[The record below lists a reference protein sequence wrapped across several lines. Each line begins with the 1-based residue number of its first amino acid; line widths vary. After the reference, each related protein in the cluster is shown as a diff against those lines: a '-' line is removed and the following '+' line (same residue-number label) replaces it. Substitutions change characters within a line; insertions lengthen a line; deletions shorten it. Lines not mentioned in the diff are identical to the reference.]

1 MVISTALTAFL
12 IALSCNLDNVGVGIS
27 YGTRRIRLP
36 LATNLYIAFLTA
48 AGTYL
53 AMVLGQQVFRFFS
66 PASGALLG
74 GGILVAMGV
83 WVMAQEMGRRRQPV
97 KTQEKENEPG
107 SGTTPRSGWRHLLEI
122 LEEPLRVD
130 YDKSGHIDLKEGTIL
145 GLALLLN
152 NLPNGV
158 AAAMI
163 KLPALL
169 TTLTVGILSL
179 LTFWLG
185 ISIGRYVGDR
195 SAGNTWAWVASGTIL
210 IGIGVVEIV
219 LALPWRI

>member
-1 MVISTALTAFL
+1 MVIGTSLTAFF

-27 YGTRRIRLP
+27 YGTRGIRLP
-36 LATNLYIAFLTA
+36 LATNLFIALLTA

-53 AMVLGQQVFRFFS
+53 AMVLGQQVFTFFAPS
-66 PASGALLG
+66 TGAILG
-74 GGILVAMGV
+74 GGILVFMGA
-83 WVMAQEMGRRRQPV
+83 WVMVQEILRRRQPPAGEESGAGP
-97 KTQEKENEPG
+97 KTAPESWWQ
-107 SGTTPRSGWRHLLEI
+107 HLLDI

-130 YDKSGHIDLKEGTIL
+130 YDKSGHIDLREGTIL
-145 GLALLLN
+145 GLALMLN

-169 TTLTVGILSL
+169 TTVAVGILSL

-185 ISIGRYVGDR
+185 ISIGRYLGDR
-195 SAGNTWAWVASGTIL
+195 SEGAWTWVVSGLIL
-210 IGIGVVEIV
+210 IGIGLVEIV
-219 LALPWRI
+219 LALPWKT

>member
-1 MVISTALTAFL
+1 MVLNTALAAFL

-27 YGTRRIRLP
+27 YGTRKIRLP
-36 LATNLYIAFLTA
+36 LATNLYIALLTA
-48 AGTYL
+48 GGTYL
-53 AMVLGQQVFRFFS
+53 AMVLGQQAFWFFS
-66 PASGALLG
+66 PEWGAILG
-74 GGILVAMGV
+74 GGILVAMGLFV
-83 WVMAQEMGRRRQPV
+83 LAQETLRRRPP
-97 KTQEKENEPG
+97 KEKET
-107 SGTTPRSGWRHLLEI
+107 SAPRADIQESWWRHLLDI

-163 KLPALL
+163 NLPVLP
-169 TTLTVGILSL
+169 TTLAVGILSL

-185 ISIGRYVGDR
+185 IGIGRYVGHH
-195 SAGNTWAWVASGTIL
+195 SQAAWTWVASAMIL

-219 LALPWRI
+219 LALPGMP

>member
-1 MVISTALTAFL
+1 MLISTALTAFL

-36 LATNLYIAFLTA
+36 LATNLYIALLTS

-53 AMVLGQQVFRFFS
+53 AMVLGQQVFLLFS
-66 PASGALLG
+66 PSFGAILG
-74 GGILVAMGV
+74 GGILVVMGV
-83 WVMAQEMGRRRQPV
+83 WVIWSESSRRRQPEEEV
-97 KTQEKENEPG
+97 QSYHDPC
-107 SGTTPRSGWRHLLEI
+107 EI
-122 LEEPLRVD
+122 IALKSWWQRLWALLEEPMCADR
-130 YDKSGHIDLKEGTIL
+130 DKSGHIDLKEGSIL

-163 KLPALL
+163 NLPVLV
-169 TTLTVGILSL
+169 TTLAVGFLSV

-185 ISIGRYVGDR
+185 IGIGRFMG
-195 SAGNTWAWVASGTIL
+195 SQSHSTWTWVASGGIL
-210 IGIGVVEIV
+210 IGIGLVEMM
-219 LALPWRI
+219 LAMPWM

>member
-1 MVISTALTAFL
+1 MLIGTGLTAFL

-27 YGTRRIRLP
+27 YGTRGIRLP
-36 LATNLYIAFLTA
+36 LATNLYIALLTA
-48 AGTYL
+48 TGTWL
-53 AMVLGQQVFRFFS
+53 AMVLGEQVFKFFPPS
-66 PASGALLG
+66 FGAILG

-83 WVMAQEMGRRRQPV
+83 WVMVQELLRRRQPPEV
-97 KTQEKENEPG
+97 EETHADTKTASESWWG
-107 SGTTPRSGWRHLLEI
+107 HLLEI
-122 LEEPLRVD
+122 LNEPLAVD

-145 GLALLLN
+145 GLALMLN

-169 TTLTVGILSL
+169 TTVAVGILSL

-185 ISIGRYVGDR
+185 ISIGRYMGNR
-195 SAGNTWAWVASGTIL
+195 SQDAAWTWVVSGLIL
-210 IGIGVVEIV
+210 IGIGLAEIV
-219 LALPWRI
+219 LALPWKS

>member
-1 MVISTALTAFL
+1 MLIGTGLTAFL

-36 LATNLYIAFLTA
+36 LATNLYIALLTS

-53 AMVLGQQVFRFFS
+53 AMVLGQQVFMVFPPSF
-66 PASGALLG
+66 GAVLG
-74 GGILVAMGV
+74 GGILVVMGV
-83 WVMAQEMGRRRQPV
+83 WVMVQETLARRQPPPV
-97 KTQEKENEPG
+97 EETRADTKTPSESWWG
-107 SGTTPRSGWRHLLEI
+107 HLLEI
-122 LEEPLRVD
+122 LKEPLAVD

-145 GLALLLN
+145 GLALMLN

-163 KLPALL
+163 KLPALI
-169 TTLTVGILSL
+169 TTVAVGILSL

-185 ISIGRYVGDR
+185 ISIGRYMGGK
-195 SAGNTWAWVASGTIL
+195 SEGAAWTWVVSGILL
-210 IGIGVVEIV
+210 IGIGLAEIV
-219 LALPWRI
+219 LALPWKI

>member
-1 MVISTALTAFL
+1 MFISTSLTAFL

-36 LATNLYIAFLTA
+36 LATNLYIALLTA

-66 PASGALLG
+66 PSFGAILG

-83 WVMAQEMGRRRQPV
+83 WVMVQEVIRRRQPPEIEETGADT
-97 KTQEKENEPG
+97 KNAPE
-107 SGTTPRSGWRHLLEI
+107 SWWRHLLDI

-145 GLALLLN
+145 GLALMLN

-169 TTLTVGILSL
+169 TTLAVGILSL

-185 ISIGRYVGDR
+185 ISIGRYMGDR
-195 SAGNTWAWVASGTIL
+195 SQSAWTWVISGTIL
-210 IGIGVVEIV
+210 IGIGLAEIV
-219 LALPWRI
+219 LALPWMS

>member
-1 MVISTALTAFL
+1 MLFSTGLTAFL

-36 LATNLYIAFLTA
+36 LITNLYIALLTA
-48 AGTYL
+48 FGTWV
-53 AMVLGQQVFRFFS
+53 AMVAGQQVFRFFS
-66 PASGALLG
+66 PESGALLG

-83 WVMAQEMGRRRQPV
+83 WVMVQEAKKARQPDEAAEIADPAGGEEESWW
-97 KTQEKENEPG
+97 Q
-107 SGTTPRSGWRHLLEI
+107 HLLAI
-122 LEEPLRVD
+122 LGEPVQAD

-163 KLPALL
+163 KLPVLVTVLA
-169 TTLTVGILSL
+169 VGILSV
-179 LTFWLG
+179 LTFWVG
-185 ISIGRYVGDR
+185 IAIGRFMGGRSR
-195 SAGNTWAWVASGTIL
+195 SAWTWVASGLIL
-210 IGIGVVEIV
+210 IGIGLAEMAF
-219 LALPWRI
+219 ALPFIH